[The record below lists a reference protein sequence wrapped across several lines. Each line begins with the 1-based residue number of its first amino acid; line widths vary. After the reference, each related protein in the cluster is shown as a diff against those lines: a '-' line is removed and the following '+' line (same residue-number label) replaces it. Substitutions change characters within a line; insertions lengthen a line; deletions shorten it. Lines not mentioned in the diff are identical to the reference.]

1 MKNIFIALLLIA
13 ILSSCSRKLN
23 PAIGYQQIKLQP
35 KAINIDELGKR
46 KLNAIPLGRFQ
57 KNSLNL
63 EDSILIYKDGIYSNY
78 KIFSFKALPS
88 RTYTVKVNS
97 QCDCG
102 GFKKYLFNPEI
113 RIIND
118 HGDLIE
124 SKIDTSYF
132 GINNSPM
139 FLNKSWIVRTD
150 EETNC
155 NVILYSNNE
164 ALGEDVYN
172 IVATTVVYTGGI
184 FIPLAIPIS
193 IKSTLIGDFVIL
205 VKSSP

>member
-1 MKNIFIALLLIA
+1 M
-13 ILSSCSRKLN
+13 LSSCSRKMS
-23 PAIGYQQIKLQP
+23 PVVGYQQIKLQP
-35 KAINIDELGKR
+35 KAIKIDELAK
-46 KLNAIPLGRFQ
+46 KNLTAIPLGRFQ
-57 KNSLNL
+57 KNSLSLN
-63 EDSILIYKDGIYSNY
+63 DSILIYKDGIYSNY
-78 KIFSFKALPS
+78 KIFSFKALPHK
-88 RTYTVKVNS
+88 TYTIKVNS

-102 GFKKYLFNPEI
+102 GFNKYMFNPEI

-118 HGDLIE
+118 RGELIE

-139 FLNKSWIVRTD
+139 FLNKSWIVKPD

-164 ALGEDVYN
+164 ALGEDIYN
-172 IVATTVVYTGGI
+172 TVATTVVYSGGI

-205 VKSSP
+205 VKSSQ